1 MRVGPQLPL
10 VFLVHLKEY
19 VGFICEGDLHLIFR
33 GLQHLGRLAQGDLAL
48 VLGLIL
54 VIFELPV
61 LVELTIACLLVKPA
75 ILF

>member
-1 MRVGPQLPL
+1 MRVRPQLPL
-10 VFLVHLKEY
+10 VLLVHIKEY
-19 VGFICEGDLHLIFR
+19 VGLVCEGYLHLVFR

-48 VLGLIL
+48 VLGLVL
-54 VIFELPV
+54 VVFELPV